1 MLAVIVLLFVFLLA
15 FSGTPLFAIMAIGA
29 IFGFLYIADVDI
41 AIVIQEAYRLASAPA
56 LIAIPLFTLAGYILA
71 ESRAP
76 QRLLR
81 FTKAWVGWLPGGVPL
96 VVLVAT
102 SIFTALTGAS
112 GVTIVALGGL
122 LLPILRNAGYSEIFS
137 LGIITATGSI
147 GLLFPPSLPIILYG
161 VISQAPVNEIFIAGL
176 IPGLTTILIFFIY
189 SVVVTLFSGGVKTE
203 KFDLKEAISATKDAI
218 FEIPLPLFIIFGI
231 YTGLFTASE
240 AATITAIWAIIVEV
254 LIYRDIKLK
263 DFPKVAKESMLL
275 VGAIFAILSMA
286 MGFTNFL
293 IDQQIPQRLFEIS
306 QQFIKSRETFFI
318 VLNLFLLVVGML
330 MDIFSAIVVVVPLIV
345 PVALKYGIDP
355 VHLAVVFLL
364 NLEIGYLT
372 PPVGLNLFISAF
384 RFGKPITFLY
394 RVSVRFIFLFIAALI
409 LVTYVPTLSLHFVRG
424 VVKGKVVGIE
434 EKDKEV
440 VMKIPEANIEFKITP
455 EKQFKFF
462 VPLPDFSKPH
472 KYLITFEAE
481 GYKPLMKEVTVKRA
495 SSVDLG
501 EIKLEKEES
510 RE

>member
-1 MLAVIVLLFVFLLA
+1 
-15 FSGTPLFAIMAIGA
+15 
-29 IFGFLYIADVDI
+29 
-41 AIVIQEAYRLASAPA
+41 
-56 LIAIPLFTLAGYILA
+56 
-71 ESRAP
+71 
-76 QRLLR
+76 
-81 FTKAWVGWLPGGVPL
+81 
-96 VVLVAT
+96 
-102 SIFTALTGAS
+102 
-112 GVTIVALGGL
+112 
-122 LLPILRNAGYSEIFS
+122 
-137 LGIITATGSI
+137 
-147 GLLFPPSLPIILYG
+147 
-161 VISQAPVNEIFIAGL
+161 
-176 IPGLTTILIFFIY
+176 
-189 SVVVTLFSGGVKTE
+189 LFSGGVKTE

-254 LIYRDIKLK
+254 LIYKDIKLK

-293 IDQQIPQRLFEIS
+293 IDQQIPQKLFEIS